1 MCTTCSRIN
10 FEIRLHLKIRGRD
23 QNSMAH
29 RGNTWNKRSLFA
41 CDPLSIR
48 FKTHSGIERKIR
60 TEKKEGG
67 DVRGERVYRY
77 RRDRASFCRISTE
90 GSESK
95 LNSVKSRH
103 FRLYDLYIYIF
114 PSWEGREEIDS
125 RSIERRGEEIV
136 ACGEITSSIRFED
149 VVKNSRKSV

>member
-67 DVRGERVYRY
+67 DVRGKRVYRY

-103 FRLYDLYIYIF
+103 FRLYDLYIYIYS
-114 PSWEGREEIDS
+114 PPGKGEKKSIADRSRGEGRKLSRAEKLQVRFDS
-125 RSIERRGEEIV
+125 
-136 ACGEITSSIRFED
+136 
-149 VVKNSRKSV
+149 KMW